1 MTLFLLMKL
10 AFGIFGSTRGGWGAP
25 RFSALGHAGAVAR
38 EAVERLEREIALIRA
53 PLDLATAALK
63 REARIYADTQRTVR
77 LAAMPVETLKD
88 VGVTGVRW
96 AALRDGG
103 IHTVA
108 DLAQKSQAQLL
119 TIPGVGATTA
129 ESVLTAAK
137 QVRDKLLH
145 EPVALPSP
153 ETLDAAGENV
163 VHSAATTLRARAT
176 LGDIVPALEKKRQ
189 VLRARLDLLLQTTS
203 FRQWLF
209 GGRNN
214 RSAAIQD
221 AQQLV
226 KEVETAD
233 VGDLVRTGHE
243 RCEQLRTPP
252 TAALLDDFRAR
263 YADYCAIIESA
274 LEDVPATTVPGR
286 ERIEGRLPQDI
297 ARQVEGLTLRTDGLR
312 VTLRRYQEFGA
323 KYLIVQQ
330 KTILGDAMGL
340 GKTIQALAAM
350 VHLQNAEI
358 SARFLVV
365 APASILG
372 NWLREIQARTS
383 LPAFLL
389 HGLERH
395 KPFLAWLEQGG
406 IAVTSYETF
415 RSDDV
420 DGALARRN
428 LAVDLLVVDEAHYIK
443 NPGTGRSQAAKEIL
457 PHARRVCLMTG
468 TPLENRIEEFHA
480 LVGLLKP
487 EVVTKLRLINAG
499 FTRLGIERQRFHETV
514 APVYLRRNQ
523 EDVLRELPKKIEKEE
538 WVDLTAGDKEIY
550 KTAVRTKNMMAMR
563 RTATLGKGDG
573 QSAKLVRLGELLAEY
588 CESEQ
593 KVLIFSFFLDVLAA
607 IRNSFGAE
615 AVITGDISPAQ
626 RLRIV
631 DEFQQAL
638 GFRLLPCQIQAGGV
652 GLNLQAASVV
662 ILMEPQWK
670 ATAEEQAIA
679 RAHRMGQ
686 TRRVVVHRL
695 LARNSV
701 DERLLEILRGKR
713 EVFATYARDSLIKEA
728 SIEATETQLA
738 NAIIAAE
745 LERIRQEEETSRNP
759 VDWRRDC

>member
-1 MTLFLLMKL
+1 MKI
-10 AFGIFGSTRGGWGAP
+10 AIGKFSFAEEGWGAP
-25 RFSALGHAGAVAR
+25 RFSALGHARSVAR
-38 EAVERLEREIALIRA
+38 EAVERLERDLALIRA
-53 PLDLATAALK
+53 PLELATATLK
-63 REARIYADTQRTVR
+63 HEARTYSDAQRVAR
-77 LAAMPVETLKD
+77 LAAMPIEALKD

-108 DLAQKSQAQLL
+108 DLAQKSQTQLL
-119 TIPGVGATTA
+119 TLPGVGATTA
-129 ESVLTAAK
+129 ESVLTAAQ

-153 ETLDAAGENV
+153 ETLDTAGENLV
-163 VHSAATTLRARAT
+163 RSAATALCAREA
-176 LGDIVPALEKKRQ
+176 LADIVPVLEKKQRL
-189 VLRARLDLLLQTTS
+189 LRARLEPLLQATS
-203 FRQWLF
+203 LKQWLF
-209 GGRNN
+209 GGRDN
-214 RSAAIQD
+214 RDSAIQD

-226 KEVETAD
+226 KEAEAAD
-233 VGDLVRTGHE
+233 IGSLVRTGHE

-252 TAALLDDFRAR
+252 PVALLDDFRAR
-263 YADYCAIIESA
+263 YADYCAVIESA
-274 LEDVPATTVPGR
+274 LEDVPATTVPDR
-286 ERIEGRLPQDI
+286 ERLEGGLPQDI
-297 ARQVEGLTLRTDGLR
+297 VRQVEGLTLRTGGLR
-312 VTLRRYQEFGA
+312 VTLRRYQEFGT

-330 KTILGDAMGL
+330 KTILGDEMGL

-350 VHLQNAEI
+350 VHLQNGETP
-358 SARFLVV
+358 ARFLVV
-365 APASILG
+365 TPASILG

-383 LPAFLL
+383 LPALLL
-389 HGLERH
+389 HGAERH
-395 KPFLAWLEQGG
+395 KPFLIWLEQGG
-406 IAVTSYETF
+406 VAVTSYETF

-428 LAVDLLVVDEAHYIK
+428 LAVDLLIVDEAHYIK

-499 FTRLGIERQRFHETV
+499 FTRLGLERQRFHEAV

-538 WVDLTAGDKEIY
+538 WIDFTPEDKDSY
-550 KTAVRTKNMMAMR
+550 KAAVRAKNMMAMR

-573 QSAKLVRLGELLAEY
+573 QSAKLVRLGELLDEY
-588 CESEQ
+588 RESEQ
-593 KVLIFSFFLDVLAA
+593 KVLVFSFFLDVLAA
-607 IRNSFGAE
+607 VKNGFGAE
-615 AVITGDISPAQ
+615 AVITGDISPFQ

-631 DEFQQAL
+631 DEFQKAA

-652 GLNLQAASVV
+652 GLNLQTASVV

-670 ATAEEQAIA
+670 ATAEDQAIA

-701 DERLLEILRGKR
+701 DERMLEILRGKR
-713 EVFATYARDSLIKEA
+713 EVFETYARDSLIKEA
-728 SIEATETQLA
+728 SAEATETQLA
-738 NAIIAAE
+738 NTIIEAE
-745 LERIRQEEETSRNP
+745 LERIQREESA
-759 VDWRRDC
+759 